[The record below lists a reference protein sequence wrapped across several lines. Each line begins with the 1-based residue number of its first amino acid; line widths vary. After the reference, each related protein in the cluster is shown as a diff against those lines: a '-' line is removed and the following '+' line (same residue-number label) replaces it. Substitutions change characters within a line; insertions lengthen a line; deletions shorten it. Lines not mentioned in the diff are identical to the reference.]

1 MVAYTLLFHR
11 IWSLNV
17 NSAFYPNR
25 PPCDPANPMPRY
37 QQVRDWLETQ
47 IRSGSLSKGDKL
59 PAERDWAP
67 ALGVSQMTLNHAIQ
81 ALVREGFIVR
91 EVGRGTFIADLEKT
105 VVPAHIGLVLHWRK
119 DSDGGHYGASMLHG
133 IYHVAASRPAK
144 FSFAWGSEGSDPP
157 PEYYVDLAAE
167 MGVDGLLLVMPPARA
182 LPQILTLQET
192 GLPFVVVGA
201 SWESYAIP
209 SVDFDNG
216 TGADLAVRHLLEL
229 GHRQIGIV
237 NGAMYLRTS
246 MVRTARF
253 HRVLEEAGIA
263 ASSDFEVTASS
274 FQMDAPAAR
283 QLKELLT
290 SGEGPTAWFAAGYYL
305 SMQTVEMVQ
314 SLGLSIPTDVSVV
327 GFGDPY
333 TAAYMNPPLTTVRHP
348 IEALGELATSRLLDD
363 VGRGAVSS
371 VTDML
376 PVEFVIR
383 ESTAPPRK

>member
-1 MVAYTLLFHR
+1 M
-11 IWSLNV
+11 
-17 NSAFYPNR
+17 NSAFYPKR

-37 QQVRDWLETQ
+37 QQLRDWLETQ
-47 IRSGSLSKGDKL
+47 IRSGALSKGDKL
-59 PAERDWAP
+59 PAEREWAP

-81 ALVREGFIVR
+81 GLVRDGFIIR
-91 EVGRGTFIADLEKT
+91 EVGRGTFIADLEKP

-133 IYHVAASRPAK
+133 IYNLAATRPAK
-144 FSFAWGSEGSDPP
+144 FSFAWGAEGADPP

-167 MGVDGLLLVMPPARA
+167 MGVDGLLLVMPPAYA

-192 GLPFVVVGA
+192 GLPFIVAGA
-201 SWESYAIP
+201 SWESYAIA

-216 TGADLAVRHLLEL
+216 TGAELAARHLLEL
-229 GHRQIGIV
+229 GHRRIGIV
-237 NGAMYLRTS
+237 NGATYLRSS

-253 HRVLEEAGIA
+253 QRVLEEAGIP
-263 ASSDFEVTASS
+263 ASSSYEVTSSS
-274 FQMDAPAAR
+274 FQMDAGATR
-283 QLKELLT
+283 RLKELSM
-290 SGEGPTAWFAAGYYL
+290 SGDGPTAWFAAGYYL
-305 SMQTVEMVQ
+305 SMQTVEMMQ
-314 SLGLSIPTDVSVV
+314 SLGLHIPTDVSVV

-348 IEALGELATSRLLDD
+348 IEALGELATTRLLDD
-363 VGRGAVSS
+363 VARGAQSS
-371 VTDML
+371 ETDML